1 MSTPAAP
8 TGERLL
14 VAVARRLERPAQAIL
29 GRARVRSV
37 LHRRALS
44 AWRATDAP
52 LIVCFGNINR
62 SPFAA
67 ALARKH
73 GRPGASSGGFYPEP
87 GRPSPA
93 ATVAGAGRYGVDLSP
108 HRSSRVT
115 RADLAGAAAI
125 FVFDLENVA
134 RVAASAPAA
143 LARVHLIGSLD
154 DDRRVL
160 IADPHGHG
168 EEALDRTLERVAR
181 AVAHAEAPR

>member
-1 MSTPAAP
+1 VAAP

-14 VAVARRLERPAQAIL
+14 VAVARRLERPAQGIL

-37 LHRRALS
+37 LNRRALR

-52 LIVCFGNINR
+52 LILCFGNINR

-67 ALARKH
+67 ALARRD
-73 GRPGASSGGFYPEP
+73 GRGPAGARSAGFYPDP

-93 ATVAGAGRYGVDLSP
+93 ATVAAAARYGLDLSE
-108 HRSSRVT
+108 HRSTCVRH
-115 RADLAGAAAI
+115 ADLAGAAAI

-134 RVAASAPAA
+134 RVAAWAPAA

-154 DDRRVL
+154 DDPRVL
-160 IADPHGHG
+160 IADPHGRG
-168 EEALDRTLERVAR
+168 DAALRQTLERIAR
-181 AVAHAEAPR
+181 AVAAAAVAP